1 MTFILTWLA
10 KIAIGSKLKK
20 IMASP
25 MALGTIILWL
35 LVLWY
40 YLFHHL
46 PVVHQRDVAMKEKT
60 QAVKAL
66 NDYTAA
72 QSELAKAAIAENAL
86 KLEQARSA
94 ASFAEVEAKNEI
106 AEIEWASQK
115 TQAEIAENIRSE
127 YENKLNAMPFTYSVL
142 PQAVGDS
149 NREAETASA
158 ARELTEGGRIYRTA
172 CAELL
177 AKKESLEIALGLET
191 IYYNQLKFWADSACK
206 QIGCESLK

>member
-10 KIAIGSKLKK
+10 KLAIGSKLKK

-25 MALGTIILWL
+25 MALGTIILAL
-35 LVLWY
+35 LALWY

-94 ASFAEVEAKNEI
+94 ASLAEVEAQNQI
-106 AEIEWASQK
+106 AAIEWASQK

-127 YENKLNAMPFTYSVL
+127 YENKLNTMPFTYSVL

-158 ARELTEGGRIYRTA
+158 ARELTEGGGITNPA
-172 CAELL
+172 CAGLRD
-177 AKKESLEIALGLET
+177 KLET
-191 IYYNQLKFWADSACK
+191 LEEGCALTTVYFNEGRALLDADALV
-206 QIGCESLK
+206 CERVQ